1 MGLDGKHVVSAKSL
15 LGFKKKWASMESMSS
30 PLTRCELGFKKNG
43 PRLLENRVNRGGS
56 ATFAH
61 SLSFLHVGVAFLA
74 PYIYDLPLMKRIR
87 EKIQQTIG
95 KNPIM
100 SLLHYWKHHK
110 FSDSI
115 FCAS

>member
-100 SLLHYWKHHK
+100 SLHHK
-110 FSDSI
+110 EADMNPKGRTLED
-115 FCAS
+115 